1 MKQKLPIF
9 LDTYVCIYNE
19 YVYNFDKEND
29 IFYRRL
35 FLEFEC
41 PFPPT
46 KKLKKKKLT
55 KRSGKVAGKVYFE
68 CSDSIDQ

>member
-41 PFPPT
+41 PFPTT
-46 KKLKKKKLT
+46 KKLKKKKKIDEA
-55 KRSGKVAGKVYFE
+55 KRKSRGKSLFRMF
-68 CSDSIDQ
+68 